1 MYVYLAAAILLLSG
15 HVLASEACNIKTAKE
30 FYYHIVEKGPILEE
44 VVKKRSQ
51 IEASIEVAKQRPNP
65 ELDFEYLKGDE
76 FGIDVNTYS
85 LSAKHVIEFGNKRDK
100 RIEKAENLSS
110 FSKQQLDIKLYK
122 LNIDSTINFQRIAQ
136 LKITIDAVKEAIYTF
151 DKVIKKLSQRK
162 RLNPEET
169 VSLSTLRLASN
180 DYRARLNDLQN
191 ERSLVEGR
199 ISYLAGC
206 ESLNPSYTNLNYRPM
221 AGDKKSN
228 KSGLL
233 KLEQLKVDI
242 AKSNLEFE
250 KSLGYSDISVGPVVE
265 YQSVGSDE
273 FVSGGVSVSFALPLF
288 QTNDGGKL
296 EASKRLIAQKIESKN
311 QTSLLVIKRSRLVE
325 KFNRSLST
333 LKQMPTLKALENEHQ
348 KVEKLFS
355 RGVVSISMTIES
367 HRQLIDF
374 LISRFE
380 TENDLLN
387 TYGNITLIDG
397 DLTSFK
403 SLLKQE
409 K

>member
-1 MYVYLAAAILLLSG
+1 MYVYLATVVLLLSG
-15 HVLASEACNIKTAKE
+15 HVLASEACNIKTAKD
-30 FYYHIVEKGPILEE
+30 FYYHISNRGPILEE
-44 VVKKRSQ
+44 VLKKRSQ
-51 IEASIEVAKQRPNP
+51 ADASIEIAKQRPNP

-76 FGIDVNTYS
+76 FGIDVNTFS
-85 LSAKHVIEFGNKRDK
+85 VSAKHVIEFGNKRDK
-100 RIEKAENLSS
+100 RVENAENISK

-122 LNIDSTINFQRIAQ
+122 LNIDSTINFQRVAQ
-136 LKITIDAVKEAIYTF
+136 LKITIDAVKEAIFTF
-151 DKVIKKLSQRK
+151 NKIIKKLSRRK

-180 DYRARLNDLQN
+180 DYKAKLNDLEN
-191 ERSLVEGR
+191 ERSLIEGR

-206 ESLNPSYTNLNYRPM
+206 KALSPNYSNLNYKPM
-221 AGDKKSN
+221 TNDNNSN

-233 KLEQLKVDI
+233 KLEQLKIDI
-242 AKSNLEFE
+242 AKSNLEVE
-250 KSLGYSDISVGPVVE
+250 KSLGYSNISVGPVVE
-265 YQSVGSDE
+265 YQSAGSDE
-273 FVSGGVSVSFALPLF
+273 FVSGGISVSFALPLF

-296 EASKRLIAQKIESKN
+296 EASKKLIAQKVESKN
-311 QTSLLVIKRSRLVE
+311 QTNLLLIKRSRLVE

-333 LKQMPTLKALENEHQ
+333 LNQMPSLKTLENEHQ

-355 RGVVSISMTIES
+355 RGVVSISMAIES

-380 TENDLLN
+380 TENDVLN

-403 SLLKQE
+403 LLLK
-409 K
+409 

>member
-1 MYVYLAAAILLLSG
+1 MYVYLATVVLLLSG
-15 HVLASEACNIKTAKE
+15 HVLASEACNIKTAKD
-30 FYYHIVEKGPILEE
+30 FYYHISNRGPILEE
-44 VVKKRSQ
+44 VLKKRSQ
-51 IEASIEVAKQRPNP
+51 ADASIEIAKQRPNP

-76 FGIDVNTYS
+76 FGIDVNTFS
-85 LSAKHVIEFGNKRDK
+85 VSAKHVIEFGNKRDK
-100 RIEKAENLSS
+100 RVENAENISK

-122 LNIDSTINFQRIAQ
+122 LNIDSTINFQRVAQ
-136 LKITIDAVKEAIYTF
+136 LELTIDAVKEAIFTF
-151 DKVIKKLSQRK
+151 NKIVKKLSRRK

-180 DYRARLNDLQN
+180 DYKAKLNDLEN
-191 ERSLVEGR
+191 ERSLIEGR

-206 ESLNPSYTNLNYRPM
+206 KALSPNYSNLNYKPM
-221 AGDKKSN
+221 TNDNKSN

-233 KLEQLKVDI
+233 KLEQLKIDI
-242 AKSNLEFE
+242 AKSNLEVE
-250 KSLGYSDISVGPVVE
+250 KSLGYSNISVGPVVE
-265 YQSVGSDE
+265 YQNAGSDE
-273 FVSGGVSVSFALPLF
+273 FVSGGISVSFALPLF

-296 EASKRLIAQKIESKN
+296 EASKKLIAQKVESKN
-311 QTSLLVIKRSRLVE
+311 QTNLLLIKRSRLVD

-333 LKQMPTLKALENEHQ
+333 LNQMPSLKTLENEHQ

-355 RGVVSISMTIES
+355 RGVVSISMAIES

-380 TENDLLN
+380 TENDVLN

-403 SLLKQE
+403 SLLK
-409 K
+409 

>member
-1 MYVYLAAAILLLSG
+1 MYVYLATVVLLLSG
-15 HVLASEACNIKTAKE
+15 HVLASEACNIKTAKD
-30 FYYHIVEKGPILEE
+30 FYYHISNRGPILEE
-44 VVKKRSQ
+44 VLKKRSQ
-51 IEASIEVAKQRPNP
+51 ADASIEIAKQRPNP

-76 FGIDVNTYS
+76 FGIDVNTFS
-85 LSAKHVIEFGNKRDK
+85 VSAKHVIEFGNKRDK
-100 RIEKAENLSS
+100 RVENAENISK

-122 LNIDSTINFQRIAQ
+122 LNIDSTINFQRVAQ
-136 LKITIDAVKEAIYTF
+136 LKITIDAVKEAIFTF
-151 DKVIKKLSQRK
+151 NKIIKKLSRRK

-180 DYRARLNDLQN
+180 DYKAKLNDLEN
-191 ERSLVEGR
+191 ERSLIEGR

-206 ESLNPSYTNLNYRPM
+206 KALSPNYSNLNYKPM
-221 AGDKKSN
+221 TNDNNSN

-233 KLEQLKVDI
+233 KLEQLKIDI
-242 AKSNLEFE
+242 AKSNLEVE
-250 KSLGYSDISVGPVVE
+250 KSLGYSNISVGPVVE
-265 YQSVGSDE
+265 YQSAGSDE
-273 FVSGGVSVSFALPLF
+273 FVSGGISVSFALPLF

-296 EASKRLIAQKIESKN
+296 EASKKLIAQKVESKN
-311 QTSLLVIKRSRLVE
+311 QTNLLLIKRSRLVE

-333 LKQMPTLKALENEHQ
+333 LNQMPSLKTLENEHQ

-355 RGVVSISMTIES
+355 RGVVSISMAIES
-367 HRQLIDF
+367 RRQLIDF

-380 TENDLLN
+380 TENDVLN

-403 SLLKQE
+403 LLLK
-409 K
+409 